1 MSATHLLLNLKGSYR
16 SGPAAGGVEIWQ
28 TGVRL
33 GLWTGASQ
41 PADVADLTDF
51 DIVAANLTDS
61 GTGFTAE
68 SNWTT
73 EMGINDFDPVSF
85 LVDQVKPAATALI
98 ASTNFCS
105 DVQIDEALLYPIR
118 SPDGK
123 VEPAPPYAQGSPARL
138 TFTGTKPSG
147 TGSQGMPPQNSVVAS
162 LRTLQTGRRGRGR
175 MYLPPAPVSMLSNL
189 VLTAPS
195 TAAIGNAMVAFLE
208 GIRLPYSVG
217 GIWCAPIVTGA
228 PYTNYAAIKNV
239 LIDNVV
245 DTQQR
250 RRRNIVSTTDT
261 SPVDPWA

>member
-1 MSATHLLLNLKGSYR
+1 MTATHLLLNLKGSYR
-16 SGPAAGGVEIWQ
+16 TGPASAGVEIWQ

-33 GLWTGASQ
+33 GLWNGPST
-41 PADVADLTDF
+41 PDDVADLVPF
-51 DIVAANLTDS
+51 NVVAANLTDS

-73 EMGINDFDPVSF
+73 EMGTNDFDPVSY

-98 ASTNFCS
+98 ASAIFCS

-147 TGSQGMPPQNSVVAS
+147 TGAQGLPPQNSVVAS

-175 MYLPPAPVSMLSNL
+175 MYLPPAPVSYMSNL
-189 VLTAPS
+189 VLSSAATL
-195 TAAIGNAMVAFLE
+195 AIGNAMVTFLE
-208 GIRLPYSVG
+208 AIRLPYAVG

-228 PYTNYAAIKNV
+228 PYTNYAAVKNV
-239 LIDNVV
+239 WVDNVV

-250 RRRNIVSTTDT
+250 RRRSINGTADV

>member
-1 MSATHLLLNLKGSYR
+1 MAATHLLLNLKGSYR
-16 SGPAAGGVEIWQ
+16 SGPASGGVEIWQ

-41 PADVADLTDF
+41 PNDVGDLTDI
-51 DIVAANLTDS
+51 DLVAANLSDS
-61 GTGFTAE
+61 GTGYTAE

-98 ASTNFCS
+98 TSTYMAS

-118 SPDGK
+118 SPDGH
-123 VEPAPPYAQGSPARL
+123 VEPAPPYLQGSPARL

-147 TGSQGMPPQNSVVAS
+147 GGSQGLPPQCSVVAS

-175 MYLPPAPVSMLSNL
+175 MYLPPAPTSVMSNL
-189 VLTAPS
+189 VLSS
-195 TAAIGNAMVAFLE
+195 TAATAIGAAAKAFLE
-208 GIRLPYSVG
+208 AIRLPYSVG

-228 PYTNYAAIKNV
+228 PYTNYAAINNV
-239 LIDNVV
+239 VVDNVV

-250 RRRNIVSTTDT
+250 RRRNITSTAVTT
-261 SPVDPWA
+261 AVDPWA